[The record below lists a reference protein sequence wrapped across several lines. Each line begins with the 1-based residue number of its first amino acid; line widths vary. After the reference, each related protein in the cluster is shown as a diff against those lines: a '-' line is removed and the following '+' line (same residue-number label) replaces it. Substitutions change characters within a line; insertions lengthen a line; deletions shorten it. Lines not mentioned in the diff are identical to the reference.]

1 MKEKMT
7 PFKRGL
13 DQNFVE
19 KLNEMYDSCSWW
31 REFMNDKDLFLAIR
45 NNYINVYYRGN
56 SLLKLERQGR
66 GRKRTT
72 VGKIHHKY
80 LPSRCVDESAY
91 VKIIDGKSCF
101 QDTKSLFFENLD
113 VKKLKVAADCH
124 AGPEK
129 TGVYEIICANGNILD
144 TEVGFSTPRSYVD
157 FAALIE
163 EEQGVKIV
171 FFEAKHFTNQE
182 LRTSGNANPKVICQ
196 IERYKCLLKKN
207 RHVLID
213 RYHNVCC
220 NLLCIKGLAEKH
232 PKRHKIL
239 KSVAAGTKL
248 CIDED
253 PRLVVF
259 GYDRDQENGDD
270 WKVHREILEKKLGK
284 CRVFFKRD
292 SKGFTHGIS
301 EGFH

>member
-1 MKEKMT
+1 MDKKMIRT
-7 PFKRGL
+7 CFNRGL
-13 DQNFVE
+13 DQNFVDL
-19 KLNEMYDSCSWW
+19 LNEMYNESGSWW
-31 REFMNDKDLFLAIR
+31 RKFVDDKDLFLAIR

-56 SLLKLERQGR
+56 NLLKLERQGR
-66 GRKRTT
+66 GRNRTI
-72 VGKIHHKY
+72 VGKIHYKY
-80 LPSRCVDESAY
+80 LLQPRVDESAY
-91 VKIIDGKSCF
+91 VKIVDGKPCF
-101 QDTKSLFFENLD
+101 QDTKSLFPENLD
-113 VKKLKVAADCH
+113 VKKLKAAAEPY

-129 TGVYEIICANGNILD
+129 TGVYEIICANRNILD

-163 EEQGVKIV
+163 AEQGVKIV

-182 LRTSGNANPKVICQ
+182 LRSGGADPKPKVIGQ

-207 RHVLID
+207 RHALID
-213 RYHNVCC
+213 SYRRVCC
-220 NLLCIKGLAEKH
+220 NLLCIQGVAKKY

-239 KSVAAGTKL
+239 KSVVAGSEL
-248 CIDED
+248 CIDEN

-259 GYDRDQENGDD
+259 GCDRDQENG
-270 WKVHREILEKKLGK
+270 KVRAKLEKKLEG
-284 CRVFFKRD
+284 RVFFKRD

>member
-1 MKEKMT
+1 MEKKMT

-13 DQNFVE
+13 DPDFVD
-19 KLNEMYDSCSWW
+19 KLNEMYESCSWW
-31 REFMNDKDLFLAIR
+31 REFVKDEDLFFAIR

-56 SLLKLERQGR
+56 NLLKLEWQGR
-66 GRKRTT
+66 GRNRTI
-72 VGKIHHKY
+72 VGKVHYKY
-80 LPSRCVDESAY
+80 LLQRRVDESAY
-91 VKIIDGKSCF
+91 VKIVDGKPCF
-101 QDTKSLFFENLD
+101 QDTKSLFFEKLD
-113 VKKLKVAADCH
+113 VKKLKTAADPY

-129 TGVYEIICANGNILD
+129 TGVYEIICANRNILD

-163 EEQGVKIV
+163 AEQGVKIV

-182 LRTSGNANPKVICQ
+182 LRTSGDADPKVIGQ

-207 RHVLID
+207 RHELID

-232 PKRHKIL
+232 SKRHKIL
-239 KSVAAGTKL
+239 KSVVAGTKL
-248 CIDED
+248 CIDEE

-270 WKVHREILEKKLGK
+270 WKVHREVLEKKLGK
-284 CRVFFKRD
+284 CRVLLERD
-292 SKGFTHGIS
+292 SKGFTRGIS
-301 EGFH
+301 TKD